1 MKIIGVTG
9 GVGSGKS
16 TVLNEIKKRYNC
28 VLLLADDA
36 AKELEMPGQACYKR
50 LIALLGD
57 DIVDEKGFIVN
68 KKMSAKIFED
78 SSLLEKVNAII
89 HPAVKTYILDM
100 IEAEKKKK
108 EADYF
113 FLEAALLIE
122 CGYKS
127 IVDEMWYIYAS
138 DEVRRARLKASRG
151 YTDEKIDSIMNSQL
165 SNDEFVKAS
174 DRVID
179 NSEDMDKTMSQ
190 IDTILKGL

>member
-36 AKELEMPGQACYKR
+36 AKELEKPGRDCYRR
-50 LIALLGD
+50 LIELLGD
-57 DIVDEKGFIVN
+57 DIVDDNGYIIN

-78 SSLLEKVNAII
+78 SSLLEKVNGII

-100 IEAEKKKK
+100 IEAEKEKQ
-108 EADYF
+108 EADFF

-138 DEVRRARLKASRG
+138 DEVRRERLKASRG
-151 YTDEKIDSIMNSQL
+151 YTDEKIDSIMKSQL
-165 SNDEFVKAS
+165 SNDEFIKES

-179 NSEDMDKTMSQ
+179 NSGDLEATMSQ
-190 IDTILKGL
+190 IETIVKGL

>member
-1 MKIIGVTG
+1 M
-9 GVGSGKS
+9 S
-16 TVLNEIKKRYNC
+16 KKNKKKN
-28 VLLLADDA
+28 LKENTDANKEESAEEKLADESPL
-36 AKELEMPGQACYKR
+36 EL
-50 LIALLGD
+50 
-57 DIVDEKGFIVN
+57 
-68 KKMSAKIFED
+68 
-78 SSLLEKVNAII
+78 
-89 HPAVKTYILDM
+89 T
-100 IEAEKKKK
+100 EAEKKKK

>member
-50 LIALLGD
+50 LIELLGD

-151 YTDEKIDSIMNSQL
+151 YTDEKIDSIMKSQL